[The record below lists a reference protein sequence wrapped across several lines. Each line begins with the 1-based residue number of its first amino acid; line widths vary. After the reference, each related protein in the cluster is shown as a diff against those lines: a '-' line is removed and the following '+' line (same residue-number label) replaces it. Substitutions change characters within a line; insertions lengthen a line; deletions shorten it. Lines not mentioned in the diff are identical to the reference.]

1 MTSKV
6 RKEVKSKSTFV
17 GFFHGLKEQVLHIQW
32 NSIMD
37 GIGLEPLD
45 IYELPSFKKNKMEQV
60 RLIQLERQQSLQKE
74 ETQN

>member
-1 MTSKV
+1 
-6 RKEVKSKSTFV
+6 
-17 GFFHGLKEQVLHIQW
+17 
-32 NSIMD
+32 MD